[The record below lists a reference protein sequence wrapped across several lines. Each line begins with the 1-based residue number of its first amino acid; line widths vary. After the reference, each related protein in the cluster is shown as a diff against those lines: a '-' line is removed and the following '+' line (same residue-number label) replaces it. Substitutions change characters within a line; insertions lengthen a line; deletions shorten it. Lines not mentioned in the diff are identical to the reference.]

1 MKIEIII
8 TLILILNLVI
18 YLFNEKLIKI
28 LNVYDLPNIKRKKH
42 NKKTSLLG
50 GLIILINCYFI
61 FFIEKFFFNNLFTN
75 FNINSFIIGCSLIFL
90 LGLYDD
96 KYDVNANLKF
106 VLQILIISLVIIIDQ
121 NLIVN
126 TLNISSNNST
136 LGLGKASFIFSV
148 ICMVIFINALNMYDG
163 INLQVGIYSIGI
175 FIVLM
180 FYTTEYLFL
189 ISLIISLLVFLY
201 LNHKSKIFLGDN
213 GSNLLG
219 FIISFLII
227 YIANDY
233 ESSNLSVEN
242 IFILMMLPGLDLIRL
257 FVLRLK
263 KRRNPFSA
271 DRSHI
276 HHLIMDK
283 GSYLKAIFITKV
295 YFISSVILMI
305 FFEDYLQLIIVGYI
319 ILYIY
324 MIKKYEK

>member
-1 MKIEIII
+1 MTPEIMIILIII
-8 TLILILNLVI
+8 LNIFI
-18 YLFNEKLIKI
+18 YLFHEKLIKI

-61 FFIEKFFFNNLFTN
+61 FFIDKFFFNNLFTN

-106 VLQILIISLVIIIDQ
+106 VLQILIISLIILIDD

-148 ICMVIFINALNMYDG
+148 ICIVIFINALNMYDG
-163 INLQVGIYSIGI
+163 INLQVGIYSVGI
-175 FIVLM
+175 FFALI
-180 FYTTEYLFL
+180 FYSIEHLFL

-201 LNHKSKIFLGDN
+201 LNHKSKVFLGDN

-227 YIANDY
+227 YTANNY
-233 ESSNLSVEN
+233 ESSNLSIEN
-242 IFILMMLPGLDLIRL
+242 IFILMMLPGLELIRL

-263 KRRNPFSA
+263 KRKHPFSA
-271 DRSHI
+271 DRNHI
-276 HHLIMDK
+276 HHLIIDRE
-283 GSYLKAIFITKV
+283 GYLKSILITKF
-295 YFISSVILMI
+295 YFISPIILMI
-305 FFEDYLQLIIVGYI
+305 IFEDFLQFIITGYV

-324 MIKKYEK
+324 IIKKYEK

>member
-1 MKIEIII
+1 
-8 TLILILNLVI
+8 
-18 YLFNEKLIKI
+18 
-28 LNVYDLPNIKRKKH
+28 
-42 NKKTSLLG
+42 
-50 GLIILINCYFI
+50 
-61 FFIEKFFFNNLFTN
+61 
-75 FNINSFIIGCSLIFL
+75 
-90 LGLYDD
+90 
-96 KYDVNANLKF
+96 
-106 VLQILIISLVIIIDQ
+106 
-121 NLIVN
+121 
-126 TLNISSNNST
+126 
-136 LGLGKASFIFSV
+136 
-148 ICMVIFINALNMYDG
+148 MYDG

-175 FIVLM
+175 FFILM
-180 FYTTEYLFL
+180 FYTAEYLFL
-189 ISLIISLLVFLY
+189 ILLIISLLVFLY

-263 KRRNPFSA
+263 KRRHPFSA

-276 HHLIMDK
+276 HHLIMDQE
-283 GSYLKAIFITKV
+283 GYLKSILITKI
-295 YFISSVILMI
+295 YFISSAILMI
-305 FFEDYLQLIIVGYI
+305 VFEDYLQLIIVGYI